1 MYVDISLYN
10 GAPATQRLTMSRWP
24 VYIFIPI
31 LSAAALF
38 QPDKTA
44 ANNQI
49 IPNPG
54 RQDSSIQTTCIKGSL
69 DAKLNMKNRQIKTQ
83 ITKTKK
89 NKQIILHPPSI
100 KGSMEEKQKKTK
112 TYRNTKTMTKRN
124 KQTTPHPPCIEGSIE
139 ENLDK
144 KKNTNNGE
152 IEGQSHIQQR

>member
-54 RQDSSIQTTCIKGSL
+54 RQDSSIQTTCMKGSL
-69 DAKLNMKNRQIKTQ
+69 EAKLNMKHCQRHNGPEGWVHITESRLIKHQLQNLNQASASRLNVKLKPWPNIASESWPRFNFVTS
-83 ITKTKK
+83 TKHQQPTSESWPNLVLKVWTKV
-89 NKQIILHPPSI
+89 
-100 KGSMEEKQKKTK
+100 
-112 TYRNTKTMTKRN
+112 
-124 KQTTPHPPCIEGSIE
+124 
-139 ENLDK
+139 
-144 KKNTNNGE
+144 
-152 IEGQSHIQQR
+152 

>member
-1 MYVDISLYN
+1 MYVDIILYN

-83 ITKTKK
+83 TTKTKK
-89 NKQIILHPPSI
+89 INRPSH
-100 KGSMEEKQKKTK
+100 
-112 TYRNTKTMTKRN
+112 
-124 KQTTPHPPCIEGSIE
+124 TTSTLSQR
-139 ENLDK
+139 LDGGK
-144 KKNTNNGE
+144 PN
-152 IEGQSHIQQR
+152 

>member
-10 GAPATQRLTMSRWP
+10 GAPATQQLTMSRWP

-49 IPNPG
+49 IRNPG

-69 DAKLNMKNRQIKTQ
+69 EAKLNMKNRQIKTQ
-83 ITKTKK
+83 TTKTKK
-89 NKQIILHPPSI
+89 INRPSH
-100 KGSMEEKQKKTK
+100 
-112 TYRNTKTMTKRN
+112 
-124 KQTTPHPPCIEGSIE
+124 TTSTLSQR
-139 ENLDK
+139 LDGGK
-144 KKNTNNGE
+144 PN
-152 IEGQSHIQQR
+152 